1 MTGRVEDTRYNPL
14 PRRVAVPLY
23 PCPHPQV
30 RTAFAW
36 LRGLS
41 APGALLEEARALV
54 AAKLHVSPESVSFTS
69 SGSSG
74 LVLALRSVRTDS
86 ANEVMVPT
94 FACHRVLE
102 AVLAAD
108 MVPVLCDI
116 DGNGNI
122 DPHDMATRL
131 SPRTRAVIATHTFG
145 IPADLSTLSR
155 MCRDADIHLIG
166 DAAQGFGTVYDGRP
180 VGSWGTF
187 GVLSFGRHKPFFAGG
202 GGAVVSG
209 DRLPL
214 GSPLPEPATSSFVS
228 ALSRVVLT
236 DRLRRLST
244 SLPTHV
250 GLQTAPSGD
259 VAEVLENVGSP
270 FDMETSMHWTT
281 AVLLSDQ
288 LRRAATYERVQQ
300 RHLSRIREAVSTQR
314 GLTFPD
320 LTPGQTVN
328 FLPLQ
333 CAPQQRHP
341 IAAHLAR
348 HGIETTWLYYP
359 LHRICRFTARW
370 VDRGPFP
377 HAERLWQRSL
387 CLPCRGWH
395 SDRQVARVVHAIADL
410 GVINDQSKA
419 AHA

>member
-155 MCRDADIHLIG
+155 MCRDADIHLID

-187 GVLSFGRHKPFFAGG
+187 GVLSFGRHKPFFAGAAARWCLAIG
-202 GGAVVSG
+202 C
-209 DRLPL
+209 
-214 GSPLPEPATSSFVS
+214 
-228 ALSRVVLT
+228 
-236 DRLRRLST
+236 
-244 SLPTHV
+244 
-250 GLQTAPSGD
+250 
-259 VAEVLENVGSP
+259 
-270 FDMETSMHWTT
+270 HW
-281 AVLLSDQ
+281 AVLCRS
-288 LRRAATYERVQQ
+288 
-300 RHLSRIREAVSTQR
+300 
-314 GLTFPD
+314 P
-320 LTPGQTVN
+320 
-328 FLPLQ
+328 
-333 CAPQQRHP
+333 QRHP
-341 IAAHLAR
+341 
-348 HGIETTWLYYP
+348 
-359 LHRICRFTARW
+359 
-370 VDRGPFP
+370 
-377 HAERLWQRSL
+377 S
-387 CLPCRGWH
+387 CLPCRVLSSRTGCGG
-395 SDRQVARVVHAIADL
+395 SPPPCPRTLASRQLRPGMSRRYWKMSARPSTWRLLCTGPQRFSCRTNCGERRPMSVSSSATCP
-410 GVINDQSKA
+410 GSERP
-419 AHA
+419 